1 MRRSGRFFRLPAL
14 ALALVVALFA
24 GLPIA
29 DAQAPSYLYAVNA
42 DTALD
47 TQTGLLWARV
57 PLQQF
62 GLSFTQ
68 ALLQCQNLNLGGYAS
83 GWRLPNIRE
92 LLSIVDQREPTGP
105 QWDRTVFS
113 GAPLSSY
120 WSSTPVAGMPTSAW
134 IFTFTPGIFME
145 TRDMGSSAIVRCVH

>member
-57 PLQQF
+57 PLHSS
-62 GLSFTQ
+62 GS
-68 ALLQCQNLNLGGYAS
+68 AS
-83 GWRLPNIRE
+83 PRR
-92 LLSIVDQREPTGP
+92 SCSA
-105 QWDRTVFS
+105 RT
-113 GAPLSSY
+113 
-120 WSSTPVAGMPTSAW
+120 
-134 IFTFTPGIFME
+134 
-145 TRDMGSSAIVRCVH
+145 